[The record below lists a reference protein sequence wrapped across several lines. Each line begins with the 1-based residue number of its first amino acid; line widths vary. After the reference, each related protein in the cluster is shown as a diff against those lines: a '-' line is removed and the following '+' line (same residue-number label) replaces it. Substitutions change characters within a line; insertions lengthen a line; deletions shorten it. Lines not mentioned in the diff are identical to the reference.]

1 MSKTACIIPWTNLA
15 IRPDGTTNFCC
26 DVPAP
31 LIVNGRTGSVY
42 RDSLDDLWNA
52 REIVQVR
59 AAMARGEKPEACRLC
74 WEREAAGGASRRLL
88 SNAAYRQLGG
98 RLAVEELQRG
108 GAGGGLCPPRTP

>member
-15 IRPDGTTNFCC
+15 IRPDGTANFCC

-52 REIVQVR
+52 PEIVQ
-59 AAMARGEKPEACRLC
+59 
-74 WEREAAGGASRRLL
+74 
-88 SNAAYRQLGG
+88 
-98 RLAVEELQRG
+98 
-108 GAGGGLCPPRTP
+108 